1 MASADFNNVTL
12 RNIAPANAD
21 GSFIRPGYVFT
32 IGPDSKQYWTNTLY
46 LDRIIVSTIYINSTL
61 ELRDGKFITLYVST
75 ASFSTLNTAFIN
87 VDSTITASTMNAGN
101 ITYSTLTGILATT
114 TSLTASTTNT
124 TNLGFSTGSGLA
136 LTTNRLTVNSSI
148 ITSTLNGINL
158 TYSTLVGSTITTST
172 MTASTFGFST
182 TTGSTLTTT
191 LMNTTTANVNN
202 GFFSTLT
209 GSSIVTS
216 TLSVSSLYYSTMVG
230 STIQTSTLTAS
241 TIGFSTTVG
250 STLSVALLNQNN
262 GFFSTLTGGSLV
274 TSTLSVSSLYYSTL
288 YGSTAITS
296 TLVASTIGFSTT
308 TGSTLTTALLNVT
321 SANVNGG
328 LYSTLLGSTLTTSTL
343 FASTLGFSTA
353 SGSTLTTN
361 ILNTTNANV
370 NSGFYSTLVGSTLT
384 VNFGLWNSTL
394 IGSTINTMNGTYS
407 TLVGSTLTLNTGI
420 SNSTFIGS
428 TMNAI
433 NVTYSTLQGLTISAN
448 TISVGALTIGSTLTA
463 STITT
468 TSLGYSTMNGSTITA
483 STINIAS
490 LLTISSGN
498 VGIGMTNPTYAL
510 QASTLNNVNLSGN
523 YIQDWTTVFS
533 NSDSTA
539 FTCTFNGTLS
549 GPSGSPS
556 AMNVLLGG
564 STNAV
569 ITFNNNIVPGN
580 VYQLTINARMSGSSP
595 YFMLCDHIAN
605 DVQIAGTAQQA
616 LTGTYTTYVLTFT
629 APSASFALSCIAQGG
644 TTFSY
649 YGVQLRAFFNQ
660 MIGGLG
666 IGTTNPSFSLHVPKG
681 SIQGY
686 NLQSFEWINTQS
698 NNRIGYNPAASA
710 GLYKVATMGAS
721 GSPGTYG
728 MINVRGQIGGW
739 LNGNSMY
746 VDLVIISRTTLGV
759 WGTVYG
765 NQSSAA
771 LQCDVVYNLN
781 TSSQYD
787 IYIHIKSAAYI
798 VYDLV
803 VSGASGNNILYDPA
817 AAAMVPLGTLAPVSL
832 SAMANVY
839 SYGSNG
845 GNVGIGKTNP
855 AYTLDINGTLNASQ
869 ILQNG
874 APLSTGG
881 GGGSSQWITSG
892 SNIYYL
898 LGNVGISTNSPT
910 SPLHIYGSGQRI
922 LLDGSSAA
930 QTYIMFSTQGVNRGY
945 IGTGASGVDMVVNA
959 YASQNLIFQAGGGEY
974 MRITSSGYVGINT
987 NSPSAN
993 LHIHDTAATSSN
1005 VPLMVFSP
1013 NLSASGSQYLYFG
1026 TANSTN
1032 NTAQLGWYNV
1042 GAGSTS
1048 NYAFLQ
1054 IFGKA
1059 NIMTWQ
1065 ASSGNVGIGVTNP
1078 VKLFQVAGNG
1088 LFGYIA
1094 GSRGGIFIDNE
1105 TAYTGSPCI
1114 QGVSSSFGTNTIA
1127 INPAGGNVAI
1137 NATTSSYPLHVVGN
1151 INLTGS
1157 ILYNGVAITTGTG
1170 SIWTAGGGGVAYYNG
1185 GNVGIGT
1192 ASPATLLHLYSSA
1205 SNTFLIQNTSSTGYA
1220 SLYFQNSTPANVFM
1234 GIGGSAVG
1242 GIFQSNFFIQSA
1254 NGIVFNTNG
1263 NNSNGTVGMI
1273 INSSG
1278 NVGIGT
1284 ATPTYPISV
1293 ATTGG
1298 TGLEVNRT
1306 GASVNFGVGI
1316 THSLTSSGTSFRGEY
1331 AFTFGGATTI
1341 ATSAQTQAYGYYGI
1355 DLAAGSS
1362 TFGSN
1367 SSYTN
1372 SYFFVNTSVA
1382 CFPKTNVGI
1391 GITNP
1396 TSNLHVGAGQTANLG
1411 GVLQTKYTDMGLSV
1425 NSTFT
1430 IGYNSSSVILSSGVV
1445 TYTLAGLD
1453 SNGTF
1458 STSVNIIPGATYLF
1472 SWTVKAS
1479 VASATVYFYGN
1490 SNAAPSSFN
1499 ITNTYATYTLQFVAS
1514 SDPNFSFRPYV
1525 GANQSISFNAISITR
1540 LDTVA
1545 TGSVGIGINAP
1556 AANLHVYNSSG
1567 SFTSAPTVQI
1577 GDGQV
1582 DSGGAYGMVQLVR
1595 ANGTAD
1601 SKSHIAFIKNGVS
1614 VYSMGYYPITGGGPF
1629 GLTTANNMNST
1640 FGIWL
1645 ATTGN
1650 VGIGMTNPT
1659 ALLQLNTDSA
1669 VKPGTTTWSTS
1680 SDERLKENIVLA
1692 DVDRCVEIVRTVP
1705 LKHYRWKD
1713 EAFTEEQIKDR
1724 SKLGWIAQDVEKV
1737 FPKAVSTRRF
1747 AYNQVYENIV
1757 ADDGST
1763 EKKLVSED
1771 VIEDCHMFNADQM
1784 YAVMYGAIQKLIAA
1798 NDELVARIEALEN
1811 KS

>member
-21 GSFIRPGYVFT
+21 GSFVHPGYVFT
-32 IGPDSKQYWTNTLY
+32 IGPDSKQYWTNSLR
-46 LDRIIVSTIYINSTL
+46 LDRIVVSTILINSTL
-61 ELRDGKFITLYVST
+61 ELVAGKFITLGVST
-75 ASFSTLNTAFIN
+75 GTISTLSTTFIT
-87 VDSTITASTMNAGN
+87 VDSTILVSTLNASN
-101 ITYSTLTGILATT
+101 ISYSTLTGILSATT
-114 TSLTASTTNT
+114 ALTASTINT

-136 LTTNRLTVNSSI
+136 LTVNGLTVNSSI
-148 ITSTLNGINL
+148 VTSTLNGINL
-158 TYSTLVGSTITTST
+158 TYSTLVGSTLTTST

-182 TTGSTLTTT
+182 TTGSTLTTA
-191 LMNTTTANVNN
+191 LLNTTTANVNN

-262 GFFSTLTGGSLV
+262 GFFSTLTGSSLV
-274 TSTLSVSSLYYSTL
+274 TSTLSVSSLYYSSL
-288 YGSTAITS
+288 YGSTVNTS

-308 TGSTLTTALLNVT
+308 TGSTLTTALLNVTSANVNNGVYSTLTGSSIVTSTLSVSSLYYSTAQGSTLVTSTATVSTLGFSTMAGSTLTTALLNVT

-343 FASTLGFSTA
+343 FASTFGFSTA
-353 SGSTLTTN
+353 IGSSLTAAIAIVQSTLLVSTANAVNVTYSTLGGSTLA
-361 ILNTTNANV
+361 LNT
-370 NSGFYSTLVGSTLT
+370 GF
-384 VNFGLWNSTL
+384 WNSTL
-394 IGSTINTMNGTYS
+394 IGSTMNAINVTYS
-407 TLVGSTLTLNTGI
+407 TLVGSTLTLNTGV

-433 NVTYSTLQGLTISAN
+433 NITYSTLQGSTISAN

-498 VGIGMTNPTYAL
+498 VGIGITNPTYTL

-533 NSDSTA
+533 SSDSTA

-564 STNAV
+564 SNSV

-580 VYQLTINARMSGSSP
+580 VYQLTITARMSGSSP
-595 YFMLCDHIAN
+595 YFVLCDHIAN
-605 DVQIAGTAQQA
+605 DNQIAGTTQQA

-629 APSASFALSCIAQGG
+629 APSGSFSISCVSQSG

-721 GSPGTYG
+721 GLTGSYG

-739 LNGNSMY
+739 LNSNTMY
-746 VDLVIISRTTLGV
+746 VDLTIISRGSLAV
-759 WGTVYG
+759 WGTIYG

-771 LQCDVVYNLN
+771 LQCDIVYNLN
-781 TSSQYD
+781 ANSQYD
-787 IYIHIKSAAYI
+787 IYIYIKSAAYI

-803 VSGASGNNILYDPA
+803 VSGASGNNVLYDPA
-817 AAAMVPLGTLAPVSL
+817 ATAMVPLGTLAPVSL

-845 GNVGIGKTNP
+845 GNVGIGKTTP
-855 AYTLDINGTLNASQ
+855 AYTLDVNGTLNASQ

-874 APLSTGG
+874 VAISTGG

-898 LGNVGISTNSPT
+898 LGNVGISTNNPSA
-910 SPLHIYGSGQRI
+910 PLHIYGSGERI
-922 LLDGSSAA
+922 RLDGSSAA
-930 QTYIMFSTQGVNRGY
+930 QTYIRFASQGTDRGY
-945 IGTGASGVDMVVNA
+945 IGTGASGVDMVVAA
-959 YASQNLIFQAGGGEY
+959 YASQNLVFQAGGSEY
-974 MRITSSGYVGINT
+974 MRVASGGYVGIGT
-987 NSPSAN
+987 NSPAAN
-993 LHIHDTAATSSN
+993 LHVNDTSTFSST
-1005 VPLMVFSP
+1005 VPFMVLSP
-1013 NLSASGSQYLYFG
+1013 NLSANGSQFLYFG

-1032 NTAQLGWYNV
+1032 NTAQIGWYNV
-1042 GAGSTS
+1042 GAGSAS

-1054 IFGKA
+1054 IYGKA

-1065 ASSGNVGIGVTNP
+1065 ASTGNVGIGVTNP

-1114 QGVSSSFGTNTIA
+1114 QGVTSSFGTNTIA

-1242 GIFQSNFFIQSA
+1242 GNFQGNFFIQSA

-1278 NVGIGT
+1278 KVGIGT
-1284 ATPTYPISV
+1284 ASPTYPISV

-1298 TGLEVNRT
+1298 TGMEVNRS
-1306 GASVNFGVGI
+1306 GAIDNFGVGFI
-1316 THSLTSSGTSFRGEY
+1316 HSLNSFSGSFRGEY
-1331 AFTFGGATTI
+1331 AWTIGGATTI
-1341 ATSAQTQAYGYYGI
+1341 ATSAQTQAYGYYAI
-1355 DLAAGSS
+1355 DLANAG
-1362 TFGSN
+1362 TFASN

-1372 SYFFVNTSVA
+1372 AYLFLTTSIA
-1382 CFPKTNVGI
+1382 CFPKTYVGI
-1391 GITNP
+1391 G
-1396 TSNLHVGAGQTANLG
+1396 
-1411 GVLQTKYTDMGLSV
+1411 TKD
-1425 NSTFT
+1425 
-1430 IGYNSSSVILSSGVV
+1430 
-1445 TYTLAGLD
+1445 
-1453 SNGTF
+1453 
-1458 STSVNIIPGATYLF
+1458 P
-1472 SWTVKAS
+1472 KAS
-1479 VASATVYFYGN
+1479 LQITQASAAGGDGFGALLVDSPN
-1490 SNAAPSSFN
+1490 SGSAGGC
-1499 ITNTYATYTLQFVAS
+1499 ITI
-1514 SDPNFSFRPYV
+1514 R
-1525 GANQSISFNAISITR
+1525 
-1540 LDTVA
+1540 
-1545 TGSVGIGINAP
+1545 
-1556 AANLHVYNSSG
+1556 NSSG
-1567 SFTSAPTVQI
+1567 GLNAFASLLFEVDGTTSCTSSSTPTGFAQ
-1577 GDGQV
+1577 GN
-1582 DSGGAYGMVQLVR
+1582 GMIYCQ
-1595 ANGTAD
+1595 
-1601 SKSHIAFIKNGVS
+1601 
-1614 VYSMGYYPITGGGPF
+1614 
-1629 GLTTANNMNST
+1629 
-1640 FGIWL
+1640 
-1645 ATTGN
+1645 N
-1650 VGIGMTNPT
+1650 VGNGNNAGKLGFVQWNGSTEVETMTILPSGYVGINTTTPV
-1659 ALLQLNTDSA
+1659 ALLHVNGSA
-1669 VKPGTTTWSTS
+1669 YRNGTTTWDST

-1692 DVDRCVEIVRTVP
+1692 DVDRCVEIIRAVP
-1705 LKHYRWKD
+1705 LRHYRWKD

-1737 FPKAVSTRRF
+1737 FPKAIGKHRF
-1747 AYNQVYENIV
+1747 AYNQVYENVV

-1771 VIEDCHMFNADQM
+1771 VIEDCRMFNADQI

-1798 NDELVARIEALEN
+1798 NDELTARIEALEN